1 MGSALEEVA
10 KTADEAADAER
21 AVARAARSIE
31 KRREHGLSWST
42 ILDRD
47 DEPGIFELLRHGAR
61 RSVDA
66 LSAFSALVA
75 GELSAAGAS
84 RRQIA
89 RVIGVTH
96 QRVSAILGRGRA
108 GGSEDDDQGDG

>member
-1 MGSALEEVA
+1 MASALEDVA
-10 KTADEAADAER
+10 QRADDAADAER
-21 AVARAARSIE
+21 DVARQARTLQ
-31 KRREHGLSWST
+31 KRRERGLSWRT

-61 RSVDA
+61 LAVDA
-66 LSAFSALVA
+66 LSAFTSLVA
-75 GELSAAGAS
+75 EELTAEGAS

-96 QRVSAILGRGRA
+96 QRVSAILGRSRRA
-108 GGSEDDDQGDG
+108 ADGDGTGAE